1 MAVITANAS
10 AVLTAAGTSAGTG
23 YITWTAPSLPQGVSA
38 WTSVVISGTWTWGG
52 NGSISRVIIGSTI
65 TFDGTPFS
73 VSLSVKQTPPLALT
87 CTGNKNATGSGFN
100 WSGLTVTYTYTSADG
115 SAVLVKVSGAWV
127 TASAVYRKQNG
138 SWAEVSDFS
147 TIDTSKTF
155 VKGE

>member
-23 YITWTAPSLPQGVSA
+23 YITWTAPSLPQDVSA

-52 NGSISRVIIGSTI
+52 KGSVSRVTIGGTNTS
-65 TFDGTPFS
+65 DGIPFS
-73 VSLSVKQTPPLALT
+73 VSLPVDQTPPLAIT
-87 CTGNKNATGSGFN
+87 CAGNKNATGSGFT

-115 SAVLVKVSGAWV
+115 SAVLVKVNGAWV

-138 SWAEVSDFS
+138 SWTEVSDFS
-147 TIDTSKTF
+147 AIDTSKTF